1 VKEISAQGARVRFG
15 VWAVA
20 GREQE
25 GQTALA
31 NAQQI
36 LADYDDYFGYPF
48 PLPKLDSIAIPGG
61 FSGAMENWGAITY
74 TDATLLVSQASSLGD
89 TQTVYGIQAHEMA
102 HQWNGDLVTMGW
114 WDDLWLNESFASWMS
129 AKETDLRNPGWKWW
143 ERQDV
148 TKENA
153 MEADARVTSHQVHV
167 TDELQAANAFDPTI
181 TYNKGQAV
189 LRMLEAYLG
198 PDTFRDGVRRYIK
211 ARAFSNATTADL
223 WNGLTAASGQDV
235 GALAS
240 AWTEQAGFPV
250 VSVNSQCDAAGKRTV
265 TLTQK
270 RFFLRAPADAAAQ
283 AGHWSVPLQ
292 LRTGA
297 QGTARAVLLTQD
309 GQSVAAGSCEEPLS
323 ADAGAI
329 GYYRVQYDAATLA
342 ANTHAFSSLSDG
354 DRIALLDDQW
364 ALVQSQAAPLAS
376 YLALAENMG
385 SDLDTRP
392 WEQIIN
398 SLGTI
403 EYDERGGAGHDAF
416 TAYARSLVKPV
427 AQRLGW
433 DARAGETPDVRTL
446 RRQVIENLGAWGDA
460 DTIAEARRR
469 FASFVKDQSSIAP
482 DDQSMVFNVVGLHA
496 DAATFEQLHTL
507 AKAAT
512 DDAQQRRLYVALSA
526 VRDPKLA
533 EEASGVSLSK
543 ELPPQAIQL
552 RLGMIGTLRQEHP
565 ELAWNTFTGHA
576 EMLMSP
582 FGNMAP
588 LFEAEFV
595 PQVFWNSLPPDKME
609 AWIRAHVPTEMNDY
623 IEKGMES
630 ARFQYSQKQALVPA
644 ADAYLAGK
652 AAHS

>member
-1 VKEISAQGARVRFG
+1 
-15 VWAVA
+15 
-20 GREQE
+20 
-25 GQTALA
+25 
-31 NAQQI
+31 I

-48 PLPKLDSIAIPGG
+48 PLPKLDSIAIPGA
-61 FSGAMENWGAITY
+61 FSGAMENWGGITY
-74 TDATLLVSQASSLGD
+74 TDALLLLSPASSLND
-89 TQTVYGIQAHEMA
+89 AQNVYSTQAHEMA

-143 ERQDV
+143 EREDRD
-148 TKENA
+148 KENA
-153 MEADARVTSHQVHV
+153 MEADARVTSHPIQVHV

-181 TYNKGQAV
+181 TYNKGQSV

-223 WNGLTAASGQDV
+223 WNGLSAASKQDV

-240 AWTEQAGFPV
+240 GWTEQAGFPV
-250 VSVNSQCDAAGKRTV
+250 VSVVSQCDAAGKRTV
-265 TLTQK
+265 TLSQK

-283 AGHWSVPLQ
+283 VGHWSVPLQ
-292 LRTGA
+292 VRAGA
-297 QGTARAVLLTQD
+297 QGKAQAVLLTKN
-309 GQSVAAGSCEEPLS
+309 GQSVPAGSCQEPLS

-329 GYYRVQYDAATLA
+329 GYYRVQYDAPTLA
-342 ANTHAFSSLSDG
+342 ANTRAFNTLPDG

-403 EYDERGGAGHDAF
+403 EYDERGSPGHDAF
-416 TAYARSLVKPV
+416 AAYARSLVKPV
-427 AQRLGW
+427 AQKLGW
-433 DARAGETPDVRTL
+433 DARAGETPDTQTL
-446 RRQVIENLGAWGDA
+446 RRQVIENLGVWGDT

-469 FASFVKDQSSIAP
+469 FAGFVKDPSTIAP
-482 DDQSMVFNVVGLHA
+482 DDQSMVLNVVALHA
-496 DAATFEQLHTL
+496 DAATFDQLHTL
-507 AKAAT
+507 AKAT
-512 DDAQQRRLYVALSA
+512 KDDAAQRRLYVALA
-526 VRDPKLA
+526 TARDPKLA
-533 EEASGVSLSK
+533 QQAAAIALSP
-543 ELPPQAIQL
+543 ELPPQALQL
-552 RLGMIGTLRQEHP
+552 RLAMIGTLRQEHP
-565 ELAWNTFTGHA
+565 QLGWDTFDSHA

-595 PQVFWNSLPPDKME
+595 PQFFWNSLPPDKME
-609 AWIRAHVPTEMNDY
+609 AWIRAHVPAEMNDY
-623 IEKGMES
+623 IEKGMEG
-630 ARFQYSQKQALVPA
+630 ARFQYSQKQELVPA
-644 ADAYLAGK
+644 ADAYLA
-652 AAHS
+652 ARASHA